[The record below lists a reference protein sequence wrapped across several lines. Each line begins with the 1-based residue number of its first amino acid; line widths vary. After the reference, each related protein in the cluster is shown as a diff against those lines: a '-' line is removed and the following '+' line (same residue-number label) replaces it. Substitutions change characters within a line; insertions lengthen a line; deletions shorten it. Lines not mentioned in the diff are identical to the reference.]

1 MSPNSADPAPDLTSA
16 SAPVDPHRERTLFIV
31 WVLVIASVLIGNWLV
46 RGLEK
51 RLGIDLIGGFTGQA
65 ILWSLLLY
73 GVLRLFGLRRRGIA
87 ALTAAIAFAGIVL
100 TQSVVVRLGMHEVD
114 QARANIVP
122 IVDALNRGETPTEAQ
137 VKAAHTGA
145 LEPVMLVRVQL
156 RQQLNSV
163 MARHR
168 LSNVEL
174 SLATMLLPE
183 NLATATATADRRAT
197 ARTRIAGAAQS
208 RETLEREIN
217 LILGRADLQLEGIVV
232 STPKRYGLTTA
243 TMRDITDPVRRGVA
257 AYAATEQAQHAEVLA
272 LLKFLDDNAARFR
285 LGKPPDR
292 RLEFFND
299 ALLSTFDA
307 HVARLNTLA
316 RQAGAA
322 AQGQP

>member
-1 MSPNSADPAPDLTSA
+1 M
-16 SAPVDPHRERTLFIV
+16 
-31 WVLVIASVLIGNWLV
+31 LIGNWMV

-51 RLGIDLIGGFTGQA
+51 RLGVDLIGGFTGQA

-73 GVLRLFGLRRRGIA
+73 GLLRLVGLGRRGIA

-100 TQSVVVRLGMHEVD
+100 TQSVVVLLGMREVE

-156 RQQLNSV
+156 RQQLNAA
-163 MARHR
+163 MTRHR

-183 NLATATATADRRAT
+183 NLATAERRAA
-197 ARTRIAGAAQS
+197 ARARIEGAAQA

-217 LILGRADLQLEGIVV
+217 LILGRADLQFEGIVV
-232 STPKRYGLTTA
+232 STPKRYGLTA
-243 TMRDITDPVRRGVA
+243 AAMRDITEPVRRGVV
-257 AYAATEQAQHAEVLA
+257 AYAAIEQAQHAEVLA
-272 LLKFLDDNAARFR
+272 LLKFLDDNATRFR

-292 RLEFFND
+292 RLEFFD
-299 ALLSTFDA
+299 DTLLSTFDA
-307 HVARLNTLA
+307 QVARLNALA

>member
-31 WVLVIASVLIGNWLV
+31 WVLVIVSVLIGNWLV
-46 RGLEK
+46 RGVEK

-114 QARANIVP
+114 EARANIVP

-156 RQQLNSV
+156 RQQLNAV

-183 NLATATATADRRAT
+183 NLATADRRAT

-232 STPKRYGLTTA
+232 STPRRYGLTTA
-243 TMRDITDPVRRGVA
+243 TMRDITDPVRGGVA
-257 AYAATEQAQHAEVLA
+257 AYVATEQAQHAEVLA

-292 RLEFFND
+292 RLEFFNE